1 MRNREIQR
9 RSRARRKEYVEDL
22 EKRVRQYER
31 DGVKVTTEVQAAAR
45 EVAEENFW
53 LHSLLE
59 KHGISPVEIKDYLDS
74 NRAASC
80 SLGSEVAKGPGK
92 KVSPQ
97 NHIDY
102 RNQQPSSQVEQSF
115 SRPQASPTA
124 HGGGDIGLMS
134 PKSVPASPEH
144 EILLYNIDKSIQ
156 EDEARASSM
165 ATETLDHRSLPEK
178 SPALCPPC
186 RSYERDGTIRRAD
199 ETSCE
204 DAARIIASMRGHEDP
219 EGVWPE
225 LGCSAT
231 RSCMVKNITIF
242 QMVDERERI
251 HD

>member
-45 EVAEENFW
+45 KVAEENFW

-80 SLGSEVAKGPGK
+80 SLGSEVAEGPGK
-92 KVSPQ
+92 KVSSQ

-102 RNQQPSSQVEQSF
+102 RNQHPPSLAEQSF
-115 SRPQASPTA
+115 SRPQASTTA
-124 HGGGDIGLMS
+124 HGGGDTGLMS
-134 PKSVPASPEH
+134 PKSVPGSPEH
-144 EILLYNIDKSIQ
+144 ELLLYNIDKSIQ

-165 ATETLDHRSLPEK
+165 ATETLDQRSLPEK
-178 SPALCPPC
+178 PPASCPPC
-186 RSYERDGTIRRAD
+186 RSDERDGTIRRAD